1 MYLAQGKLFFIS
13 PQHRAW
19 ICLQN
24 IVLFSPSL
32 AHGGRRLA
40 LVAETFQILI
50 LSNGQGKISK
60 SRKKKS
66 LVHTFLLPVAE
77 DKPQRAHKRR
87 GRMASQCNSSSGGTW
102 RKLHLVEVAFGDSAF
117 GDSAFKY
124 LVILNLVSVDNQLT
138 APKGLEGQAQCLTG
152 TFLTSPPEII
162 TSLK

>member
-1 MYLAQGKLFFIS
+1 MYLAQCKLFFIS

-87 GRMASQCNSSSGGTW
+87 GRMASQCSSSSGGTW
-102 RKLHLVEVAFGDSAF
+102 RMLHLVIQH
-117 GDSAFKY
+117 
-124 LVILNLVSVDNQLT
+124 LVILHLVSGENQLT

-162 TSLK
+162 TSL